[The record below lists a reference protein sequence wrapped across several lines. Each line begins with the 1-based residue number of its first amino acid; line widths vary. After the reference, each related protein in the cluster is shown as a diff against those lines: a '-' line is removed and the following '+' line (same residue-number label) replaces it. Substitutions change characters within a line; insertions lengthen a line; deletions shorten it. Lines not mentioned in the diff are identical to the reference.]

1 MVRWPGSHVS
11 GLRWSVGWS
20 RFLLQYHAE
29 LRQKRLEHPRGYSSI
44 LEVFASRFE
53 AIAIQ
58 FGGHCLKM
66 WYLKGKGSTPK
77 SDARKASFWSCRG
90 TPCRARR
97 RTLAGPTMWQT
108 SSIETPGGHDFGK
121 WWITSSCAAHQL
133 ISGLGDD
140 FGQPLLKH
148 FHLLALTH
156 TYNSFLGLLL
166 LLLLVFLLSLLTL
179 TSGFCNKLFTYSN
192 IWLL

>member
-1 MVRWPGSHVS
+1 MCQISQRPPNAATKAVVTGYKVESNS
-11 GLRWSVGWS
+11 NAINLR
-20 RFLLQYHAE
+20 
-29 LRQKRLEHPRGYSSI
+29 
-44 LEVFASRFE
+44 
-53 AIAIQ
+53 
-58 FGGHCLKM
+58 
-66 WYLKGKGSTPK
+66 
-77 SDARKASFWSCRG
+77 
-90 TPCRARR
+90 
-97 RTLAGPTMWQT
+97 
-108 SSIETPGGHDFGK
+108 
-121 WWITSSCAAHQL
+121 
-133 ISGLGDD
+133 LGDD